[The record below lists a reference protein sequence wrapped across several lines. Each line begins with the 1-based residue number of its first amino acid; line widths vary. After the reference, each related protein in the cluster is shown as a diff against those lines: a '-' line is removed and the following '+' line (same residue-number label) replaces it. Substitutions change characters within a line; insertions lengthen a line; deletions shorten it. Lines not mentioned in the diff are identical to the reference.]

1 MDGGVKQGSPLS
13 PGLFNL
19 LIADLEE
26 YMRKERWGGVK
37 LKDGRVYMLAYAD
50 DLVLLVEEEK
60 GMRAMMTKLER
71 YIRQKWLTVNVGKS
85 KMLRF
90 GKRGGRRRRIRWYWE
105 GREVEEVRSFKY
117 LGYVF
122 QKNEEQDTQI
132 RDRIKTAVMGQV
144 WRIGKRRFGGD

>member
-1 MDGGVKQGSPLS
+1 MS

-26 YMRKERWGGVK
+26 YMRKGRWGGVK

-50 DLVLLVEEEK
+50 DLVLLAEEEK

-71 YIRQKWLTVNVGKS
+71 YIRQKWLTVNVEKS

-90 GKRGGRRRRIRWYWE
+90 EKGGGRRRRIR
-105 GREVEEVRSFKY
+105 
-117 LGYVF
+117 
-122 QKNEEQDTQI
+122 
-132 RDRIKTAVMGQV
+132 
-144 WRIGKRRFGGD
+144 

>member
-1 MDGGVKQGSPLS
+1 
-13 PGLFNL
+13 
-19 LIADLEE
+19 
-26 YMRKERWGGVK
+26 
-37 LKDGRVYMLAYAD
+37 
-50 DLVLLVEEEK
+50 
-60 GMRAMMTKLER
+60 MRAMMTKLER

-90 GKRGGRRRRIRWYWE
+90 GKGGGRRRRIRWYWE

-122 QKNEEQDTQI
+122 QKNGEQDTQI